1 MPEVADAAMKRA
13 IDPFGDTCDP
23 RLYVPRAATEEALAA
38 LRASIAV
45 GRGVSVLSGPA
56 GLGKT
61 MLLRVLATQLVGA
74 RCVYL
79 GYPSLGIEE
88 LARVALDAMGE
99 PSDPSRAA
107 ESLAAAAQR
116 ELGKRVVLLVD
127 DASALPPP
135 TARAL
140 RAIVDAAGGALQV
153 VTAAVDDARA
163 PGVIAALGADVL
175 EVRLR
180 QPLSAEELRDYVRAR
195 VERAR
200 SSAGEEALRDEQ
212 IEWLA
217 AESAGVPRVV
227 NLLATS
233 LLRTPRLGL
242 PLELFVGDAEL
253 VPEAGPSES
262 GSAAEGAAGAAPS
275 TVPRLKETR

>member
-1 MPEVADAAMKRA
+1 MERA

-38 LRASIAV
+38 LRASVAA
-45 GRGVSVLSGPA
+45 GRGVTVLSGPA

-88 LARVALDAMGE
+88 LARVALDALGE
-99 PSDPSRAA
+99 LADPSRAA
-107 ESLAAAAQR
+107 ERLAAAAQR
-116 ELGKRVVLLVD
+116 GPGSRVVLLVD
-127 DASALPPP
+127 DASALPLP

-140 RAIVDAAGGALQV
+140 RAIVNAAGASLQLV
-153 VTAAVDDARA
+153 AAAVDDARA
-163 PGVIAALGADVL
+163 LGVIAALGADVL

-180 QPLSAEELRDYVRAR
+180 QPLTRDELREYVRIR
-195 VERAR
+195 VERTR

-212 IEWLA
+212 IEWLV
-217 AESAGVPRVV
+217 AESAGIPRLV

-233 LLRTPRLGL
+233 LLSTPRLGL
-242 PLELFVGDAEL
+242 PLELFVGDAEADAD
-253 VPEAGPSES
+253 PHGSQGAAD
-262 GSAAEGAAGAAPS
+262 SAASAAPRE
-275 TVPRLKETR
+275 VPKRGDS

>member
-1 MPEVADAAMKRA
+1 M
-13 IDPFGDTCDP
+13 DPFGDTCDP
-23 RLYVPRAATEEALAA
+23 RLYVPRAASEAALAA
-38 LRASIAV
+38 LRASVAA
-45 GRGVSVLSGPA
+45 GRSVTVLSGPA

-79 GYPSLGIEE
+79 PYPALGIDE
-88 LARVALDAMGE
+88 LIRVALDAMGE
-99 PSDPSRAA
+99 PADPSHGA
-107 ESLAAAAQR
+107 ESLAAALAR
-116 ELGKRVVLLVD
+116 ALDKPVVLLMD
-127 DASALPPP
+127 DVSALPPP

-140 RAIVDAAGGALQV
+140 REIVDAADGSLQV
-153 VTAAVDDARA
+153 VAAAVDDARA

-180 QPLSAEELRDYVRAR
+180 NPLSTQELREYVRTR
-195 VERAR
+195 VERAG

-242 PLELFVGDAEL
+242 PLELFVGAGESE
-253 VPEAGPSES
+253 PEGGPS
-262 GSAAEGAAGAAPS
+262 GSERPDGLAPAASKRGDS
-275 TVPRLKETR
+275 